1 MKSDVDFW
9 QRYRAGWH
17 LLAAAAVVLVSGFA
31 FVDHQSLRDRVI
43 MLGLLA
49 AILVWYGL
57 IGAPTLRDY
66 DERRALVYFV
76 GIYVLLNG
84 LYPLTMAAA
93 YLLFMFNPQLFTM
106 IRGWRLRVF
115 VMIILYGEIAV
126 WTLIHA
132 GFAPLTVA
140 LLGLYVAAPMV
151 FSVLIGMFIEGI
163 ITQSRQRA
171 DLIAELLRTRAEL
184 AAEPHEAGVY
194 AERERL
200 ASEIHDTLAQG
211 FTSILMLT
219 QAARVGLV
227 RSPDGVG
234 PQLDL
239 IERAARENLA
249 EARALVAALTPPD
262 LAENGLAEALGR
274 LAERHTR
281 DTGVPVSVAFSGTAD
296 IAPGSDVV
304 LLRAAQ
310 EALTNV
316 RKHADASQVRIEYTG
331 GQIAIVDDG
340 RGFDPARVREGYGL
354 PGLRNRAAA
363 YGGTATVESAPG
375 AGTTVRVS
383 LPEGAAG

>member
-17 LLAAAAVVLVSGFA
+17 LMAAAAVVLVSA
-31 FVDHQSLRDRVI
+31 FVLVDVEKPRAELIV
-43 MLGLLA
+43 LVLLA
-49 AILVWYGL
+49 AILGWYAL
-57 IGAPTLRDY
+57 VGAPTLREH
-66 DERRALVYFV
+66 DERRSLIYFAGV
-76 GIYVLLNG
+76 FLLLNG
-84 LYPLTMAAA
+84 VYPLTMAAA

-106 IRGWRLRVF
+106 IHTWRIRAI
-115 VMIILYGEIAV
+115 VMVVLYGQIAF
-126 WTLIHA
+126 WSIIRA
-132 GFAPLTVA
+132 GFTPLTLA

-184 AAEPHEAGVY
+184 AAERHEAGVY

-281 DTGVPVSVAFSGTAD
+281 DTGVPVSVAFSGAAD
-296 IAPGSDVV
+296 ITPGSDVV

-310 EALTNV
+310 EALANV

-331 GQIAIVDDG
+331 GQIAIIDDG

-363 YGGTATVESAPG
+363 YGGTATVESTPG

-383 LPEGAAG
+383 LPEGAA

>member
-1 MKSDVDFW
+1 MTEAPEVDFW
-9 QRYRAGWH
+9 QRFRAGWH
-17 LLAAAAVVLVSGFA
+17 LMSAAAVVLVSGFA
-31 FVDHQSLRDRVI
+31 FVDVPGWRERVI
-43 MLGLLA
+43 VLAFLA
-49 AILVWYGL
+49 AILVWYAL
-57 IGAPTLRDY
+57 VGAAALRPHN
-66 DERRALVYFV
+66 ERRALLYFA
-76 GIYVLLNG
+76 GIFVLLNG
-84 LYPLTMAAA
+84 VYPITMAAA

-106 IRGWRLRVF
+106 IHIWRLRAV

-132 GFAPLTVA
+132 GFTPLA
-140 LLGLYVAAPMV
+140 LGLLGLYVAAPMV

-163 ITQSRQRA
+163 ITQSRQRG

-184 AAEPHEAGVY
+184 AAERHDAGMY

-219 QAARVGLV
+219 QAARVGLD

-234 PQLDL
+234 DQLAL

-262 LAENGLAEALGR
+262 LADSGLVEALGR
-274 LAERHTR
+274 LAERYTR
-281 DTGVPVSVAFSGTAD
+281 DTGVPVSVSASGVGSPGAD
-296 IAPGSDVV
+296 VI

-310 EALTNV
+310 EALANI
-316 RKHADASQVRIEYTG
+316 RKHASASHIRIEYTE

-340 RGFDPARVREGYGL
+340 CGFDPAAIREGYGL
-354 PGLRNRAAA
+354 PGLRNRASA
-363 YGGTATVESAPG
+363 YGGTATVESTPG
-375 AGTTVRVS
+375 AGTTVRVTVPS
-383 LPEGAAG
+383 